1 MILKCPENECLPSHF
16 IHHRSTQKKNIYPKN
31 PHEGE
36 KKTVRHDVDVD
47 DIDVAV
53 IDFLPS
59 LPPSGQKR

>member
-1 MILKCPENECLPSHF
+1 MFAKSLHSSPKH
-16 IHHRSTQKKNIYPKN
+16 TKKKNISQN